1 MKSHLQLTGVAYR
14 VSEGENDSPL
24 QVHGLKHKR
33 GNLKCRI
40 FCFTISWHRT
50 TTTTTKAER
59 LNFTRWL
66 KQFSACRLINDT
78 ADLVYSYVTWY
89 CIVYRYYFLLT
100 YEFANPIRARK
111 GVCCSVFCFSWDHG
125 MRNWIIFGCVCVRL
139 CVCLLRVFF
148 FLSWTLTPGSPRS
161 PTNGERLPR
170 FPSFF
175 PVRWNTADRLPY
187 HYHIISITL
196 RQHSLARCLQ
206 MCYQLIERF
215 NPQPAQCLPPPPP
228 PPPCTCEVCFPS
240 A

>member
-1 MKSHLQLTGVAYR
+1 MSLQIRLEPEKVCVA
-14 VSEGENDSPL
+14 VSFAL
-24 QVHGLKHKR
+24 
-33 GNLKCRI
+33 
-40 FCFTISWHRT
+40 
-50 TTTTTKAER
+50 AEITEWETE
-59 LNFTRWL
+59 L
-66 KQFSACRLINDT
+66 S
-78 ADLVYSYVTWY
+78 S
-89 CIVYRYYFLLT
+89 
-100 YEFANPIRARK
+100 
-111 GVCCSVFCFSWDHG
+111 GVCVCA
-125 MRNWIIFGCVCVRL
+125 CVCV
-139 CVCLLRVFF
+139 CLGFFF

-240 A
+240 ALSRCNWGRALDLLAKWNHTNASRSCRARLSYTFIELRLWNLIARHPIQNF